1 MEGRLPQ
8 HVLAHPSPETTV
20 DVVVEVDVD
29 APPQVTVGRSQVVL
43 HAFPKPD
50 VCPWPT
56 VTVEVH
62 TTLQLLTVRVE
73 QADENDFVCLESVV
87 DEVFAPESDDLD
99 VVCGAHGSLA
109 GSYISNASVI
119 LPTSSSSD
127 ETPSMTPL
135 TSCVRILET
144 LSATWVTA

>member
-1 MEGRLPQ
+1 MEGRFPQ
-8 HVLAHPSPETTV
+8 HVLAHLSSETIV

-73 QADENDFVCLESVV
+73 QADEDDVVFLESVV
-87 DEVFAPESDDLD
+87 DEVFAPGSDDLD
-99 VVCGAHGSLA
+99 VVCG
-109 GSYISNASVI
+109 
-119 LPTSSSSD
+119 
-127 ETPSMTPL
+127 
-135 TSCVRILET
+135 
-144 LSATWVTA
+144 